1 MATARSAPASTR
13 VLTPSATP
21 SSAWTCAAL
30 PTAIARA
37 AVACVK
43 RKRSVLSVESP
54 RKPPSAR
61 LFSPVAW
68 LYTPVAVLNWPVAL
82 LETPSAIAPKAVP
95 CELLPRASDQE
106 PLAFERTPIAIR
118 SEERRVGKECLGTCR
133 SRWLPYH
140 STTKN
145 NKHHTYNYP

>member
-1 MATARSAPASTR
+1 MLRRTPRSTRQYTLVPPPTRFRSLPRATARSAPASTR
-13 VLTPSATP
+13 VVTPSATP
-21 SSAWTCAAL
+21 SSACTCAAL

-106 PLAFERTPIAIR
+106 PLAFERTPIAIEIGR
-118 SEERRVGKECLGTCR
+118 AHV
-133 SRWLPYH
+133 
-140 STTKN
+140 
-145 NKHHTYNYP
+145 